1 MKKHVQSLSR
11 GYIRKKLAHFEMPR
25 KIILLK
31 EMPHNVDTGKID
43 IKSLK

>member
-1 MKKHVQSLSR
+1 MKKHVQR
-11 GYIRKKLAHFEMPR
+11 IYRYIRKKLAHFEMPR
-25 KIILLK
+25 KIIFLK